1 MGSLILQ
8 IAARQLKPILL
19 ILSLIV
25 FYRGHNEPG
34 GGFIGGLLAGTA
46 YVLYAIAFGTKKAM
60 RSLILKP
67 STLVATGLLIALIS
81 ALLPVFQG
89 LPFFTGLW
97 AKIQIPLLGVLKL
110 GTPMLFDFG
119 VFLTVAGMLQVVMF
133 SIMEE

>member
-46 YVLYAIAFGTKKAM
+46 YVLYAIAFGTKKTM

-67 STLVATGLLIALIS
+67 STLVATGLLTALIS
-81 ALLPVFQG
+81 AMLPVFQG

-97 AKIQIPLLGVLKL
+97 TKIQIPLLGVLKL